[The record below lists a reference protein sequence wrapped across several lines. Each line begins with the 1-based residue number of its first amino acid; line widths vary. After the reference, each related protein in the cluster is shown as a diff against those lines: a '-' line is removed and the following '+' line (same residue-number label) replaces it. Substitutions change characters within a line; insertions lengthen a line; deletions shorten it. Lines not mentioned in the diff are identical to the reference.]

1 MDPGFRSPLVDYF
14 RRGEVGR
21 DVRLLAA
28 RAALAPRAHEQLAI
42 LILLSDDADPE
53 VAGSALATLDR
64 LPEFSLKGFLARAD
78 VPGEMRA
85 FFVSRGIAPA
95 DAPAPDADEP
105 LLDAEAGQVEARQ
118 GRPGADP
125 QVLSQLSVL
134 ERMKLAIHGTREH
147 RAHLIR
153 DANRLVA
160 VAVLSSPKLTDA
172 EVEAF
177 SKTANVSEDVLRI
190 IGSNRSWLKNY
201 GVVLGL
207 AKNPKTPPGIS
218 LHLLHRIN
226 ERDVRMLA
234 MDRNVAEPVRLA
246 ARKMVAKALG

>member
-1 MDPGFRSPLVDYF
+1 MDPGFRSPLVDFF
-14 RRGEVGR
+14 RRGEVDR
-21 DVRLLAA
+21 EIRLLAA
-28 RAALAPRAHEQLAI
+28 RAALALRAHEQLAI
-42 LILLSDDADPE
+42 LILLSDDGDPE
-53 VAGSALATLDR
+53 VAGSARATLDR
-64 LPEFSLKGFLARAD
+64 LPEFSLRAFLARAD
-78 VPGEMRA
+78 VPGEMR
-85 FFVSRGIAPA
+85 FFFASRGIAPA
-95 DAPAPDADEP
+95 EVAAGVADEP
-105 LLDAEAGQVEARQ
+105 LLDAEPDQVVARQ
-118 GRPGADP
+118 GGPAADP
-125 QVLSQLSVL
+125 QILSQLTVL
-134 ERMKLAIHGTREH
+134 ERMKLAIHGTREQ

-153 DANRLVA
+153 DTNRLVA
-160 VAVLSSPKLTDA
+160 VAVLSSPRLTDA

>member
-1 MDPGFRSPLVDYF
+1 MDPGFHSPLVDFF
-14 RRGEVGR
+14 RRGEVAR
-21 DVRLLAA
+21 DIRLLAA

-42 LILLSDDADPE
+42 LILLSDDDDPE
-53 VAGSALATLDR
+53 VAGSALATLDM
-64 LPEFSLKGFLARAD
+64 LPECSLRGFLARAD
-78 VPGEMRA
+78 VPNEMRA

-95 DAPAPDADEP
+95 AVPAPVANAP
-105 LLDAEAGQVEARQ
+105 LFDAEAGQVEARQ
-118 GRPGADP
+118 GGTGADP
-125 QVLSQLSVL
+125 QVLSQLTVL
-134 ERMKLAIHGTREH
+134 ERMKLAIHGTREQ

-190 IGSNRSWLKNY
+190 ISSNRSWLKNY

-207 AKNPKTPPGIS
+207 TRNPKTPPGIS

-234 MDRNVAEPVRLA
+234 MDRNVTEPVRLA